1 MAFSGTKMRPF
12 YSDDIRPIFQMTAEE
27 YNQQTI
33 KNQSTAINH
42 FHEKLLLIKDKMQ
55 TETGKKMALQ
65 RHEFMETYLKQ
76 FEFEREFK

>member
-1 MAFSGTKMRPF
+1 MAFSGIKGRPF
-12 YSDDIRPIFQMTAEE
+12 FTEEIKPINEMTAEE

-55 TETGKKMALQ
+55 TQTGKRLAQQ
-65 RHEFMETYLKQ
+65 RHEFMESYLKQ
-76 FEFEREFK
+76 FDQELKLN